1 MSGTKYEDYVRND
14 NLIPHGILDMYIG
27 RSSLENRRLNEVV
40 YYDQENGEAIPSF
53 ENPEEMAAKPYGGN
67 PIELLGPAGGWIASS
82 IELAKLVVLID
93 GGSNVKDMLPQRLI
107 NQMVDDTNFRGPLGW
122 KTVTKSGDWIRT
134 GSMAGTSAMIKRQA
148 DGTSWIVIFNA
159 SNWKGSRF
167 PVEIDAFMRRI
178 EKRVDAWPRQDLF
191 SLYTLN

>member
-1 MSGTKYEDYVRND
+1 MNIDPQVLWICILTMCLED
-14 NLIPHGILDMYIG
+14 
-27 RSSLENRRLNEVV
+27 RRLNEVK
-40 YYDQENGEAIPSF
+40 YYDHQTGKPFLRLKS
-53 ENPEEMAAKPYGGN
+53 EEMAAKVWRN

-93 GGSNVKDMLPQRLI
+93 GWSNVKDILPQHLI
-107 NQMVDDTNFRGPLGW
+107 NQMVDDTKFRGPLGW
-122 KTVTKSGDWIRT
+122 KTITKNGDWIRT

-148 DGTSWIVIFNA
+148 DGTSWVIIFNA

-178 EKRVDAWPRQDLF
+178 ENKVDAWPRQDLF
-191 SLYTLN
+191 SLYNLN